1 MLKRLISSLLG
12 LVMVMTV
19 FAVPIFADFQLSDSE
34 MAYTQASADTVT
46 NAWRYRSGGF
56 GYQFNCV
63 GRLHI

>member
-19 FAVPIFADFQLSDSE
+19 FATPIFADFQLSDSE
-34 MAYTQASADTVT
+34 MAHTQASSDTVT

-56 GYQFNCV
+56 GYLFNCV